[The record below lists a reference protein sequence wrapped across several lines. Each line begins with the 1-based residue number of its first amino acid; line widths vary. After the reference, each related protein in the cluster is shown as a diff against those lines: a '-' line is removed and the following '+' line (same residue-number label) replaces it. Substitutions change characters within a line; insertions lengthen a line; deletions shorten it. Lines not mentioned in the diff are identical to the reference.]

1 MKLAPPSPPP
11 PQLMFS
17 LEIKVLQK
25 YKDVPL

>member
-1 MKLAPPSPPP
+1 MQGMKLAPP